1 MPTTALGTGGQV
13 GIWRAPA
20 DLSWPESVCQASVI
34 LGRLDVP
41 LLLTEHFF
49 TSSLSPSHSLISPG
63 CCLSLFLNSQL
74 PFSASELMDSVSV
87 WIVPVVLTA
96 GKPLEVTSWGVFK
109 LGLCLRFLLEAS
121 CPGVAAGREPS
132 SILYF

>member
-1 MPTTALGTGGQV
+1 
-13 GIWRAPA
+13 
-20 DLSWPESVCQASVI
+20 
-34 LGRLDVP
+34 
-41 LLLTEHFF
+41 
-49 TSSLSPSHSLISPG
+49 
-63 CCLSLFLNSQL
+63 
-74 PFSASELMDSVSV
+74 MDSVSV

>member
-1 MPTTALGTGGQV
+1 MTALQTNLRV
-13 GIWRAPA
+13 
-20 DLSWPESVCQASVI
+20 
-34 LGRLDVP
+34 
-41 LLLTEHFF
+41 
-49 TSSLSPSHSLISPG
+49 LSPAIPQT
-63 CCLSLFLNSQL
+63 LNSQL